1 MLELFFRNRAD
12 SWVEKVVSF
21 LDEIFGR
28 TTAEDFINAG
38 SDMQY
43 YIDAVNQKKLHLLG
57 FYERYQAQRNK
68 GGDTVEVYQTYV
80 SDNTEHDRKVEE
92 PSKMDASVF
101 IVHGHEN
108 ETKET
113 VARYVE
119 KLGFRAIVLHEQPNK
134 GKTIIEKFESFA
146 DRVDFT
152 IILLTPDD
160 IGASISKKN
169 EPKYR
174 ARQNVIFEFG
184 FFTAKVGRSKV
195 CALVK
200 GNIEIPS
207 DYSGVIYIPIDES
220 GAWKMALVKE
230 MKNAGLVIDPDKL
243 LG

>member
-1 MLELFFRNRAD
+1 MRIYLSGL
-12 SWVEKVVSF
+12 
-21 LDEIFGR
+21 
-28 TTAEDFINAG
+28 
-38 SDMQY
+38 
-43 YIDAVNQKKLHLLG
+43 
-57 FYERYQAQRNK
+57 YERYQAQRIKGIDSLEYNNAKHPNSMLNFHINEKSNK
-68 GGDTVEVYQTYV
+68 RE
-80 SDNTEHDRKVEE
+80 
-92 PSKMDASVF
+92 AIVF
-101 IVHGHEN
+101 IVHGHDN

-119 KLGFRAIVLHEQPNK
+119 KLGFRAIILHEQPNR

-146 DRVDFT
+146 EKVDFT

-160 IGASISKKN
+160 IGASAVKKN

-207 DYSGVIYIPIDES
+207 DYSGVIYIPVDES

-230 MKNAGLVIDPDKL
+230 MKNAGLVINPDKL